1 MELTILGGSAAAPNG
16 GDASAGYLVTSGATT
31 ILIDC
36 GSGVVSQLRARADA
50 HALGGVIIS
59 HLHSDHTLDLV
70 ALRYALQYAP
80 YSGERRP
87 VPLHLPPG
95 GSPSWSG
102 SARSSSRATRWGRTS
117 GARCSRRA
125 NTSPEAAGD
134 GALAIGGL
142 TVRFAPMAHY
152 IPVWALRIADD
163 AGRSLTYSADTGP
176 QAPLAAFAAGSDLLL
191 CEATLLQQPRPG
203 PGGVRPPDRRRGRPD
218 RDGGRRRAPGAD
230 PPLGGTRLRPLPRR
244 RPRPLRRAGGA
255 GAGGGGLSRG
265 RRRVGRGRWAVGRGA
280 ADTIG
285 GCGMRRSRGQP
296 GRMQYAPTPPR

>member
-95 GSPSWSG
+95 GSAFLERLGAVFQSG
-102 SARSSSRATRWGRTS
+102 NEVGQDFWGEVFTPREY
-117 GARCSRRA
+117 G
-125 NTSPEAAGD
+125 PEAAQD
-134 GALAIGGL
+134 GALTIGGL

-152 IPVWALRIADD
+152 IPVWALRIAGG
-163 AGRSLTYSADTGP
+163 AGHSLTYSADTGP

-191 CEATLLQQPRPG
+191 CEATLLQQPPG
-203 PGGVRPPDRRRGRPD
+203 QDPAEYGHLTAAEAGRIAAEAGVGRLVLTHLWEELGFDRYLADARAHFAGPVERARAGAVFRV
-218 RDGGRRRAPGAD
+218 DGGA
-230 PPLGGTRLRPLPRR
+230 
-244 RPRPLRRAGGA
+244 
-255 GAGGGGLSRG
+255 
-265 RRRVGRGRWAVGRGA
+265 
-280 ADTIG
+280 
-285 GCGMRRSRGQP
+285 
-296 GRMQYAPTPPR
+296 